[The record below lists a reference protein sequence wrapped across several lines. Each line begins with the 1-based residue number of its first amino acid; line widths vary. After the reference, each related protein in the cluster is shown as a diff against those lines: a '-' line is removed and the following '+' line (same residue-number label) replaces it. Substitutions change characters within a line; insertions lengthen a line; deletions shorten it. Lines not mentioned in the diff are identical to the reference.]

1 MKSSSSSSVS
11 LKLVKF
17 VLPALA
23 VAWFGGAV
31 TARAQ
36 GTDNR
41 APTVPAALQVPDGNK
56 VSFHAVGIG
65 VQIYR
70 WTVNPSNPAVGSW
83 VFTGPEAILYDLEGN
98 EVGIHYAYAG
108 PTRPAWQSN
117 SGSLVVGARLAAVT
131 VDSTAI
137 PWLLLQAVITQGPG
151 PFDQTTYVQRV
162 NTVGGKA
169 PATPGTADGQV
180 ARVDYMADY
189 YFYRAD
195 PSAAAAAE

>member
-1 MKSSSSSSVS
+1 MKSSLRSSSS
-11 LKLVKF
+11 LKIVKF
-17 VLPALA
+17 ALPAVALA
-23 VAWFGGAV
+23 LLACALPG
-31 TARAQ
+31 RAQ
-36 GTDNR
+36 GNDNR

-56 VSFHAVGIG
+56 VSFHAIGIG

-70 WTVNPSNPAVGSW
+70 WTVNPNTGVGSW
-83 VFTGPEAILYDLEGN
+83 VFTTPEATLYDMDGN
-98 EVGIHYAYAG
+98 VVGIHYAYAG

-137 PWLLLQAVITQGPG
+137 PWLLLQEVQTQGPG
-151 PFDQTTYVQRV
+151 IFEPTTYVQRV

-169 PATPGTADGQV
+169 PAAPGTTDGQM

-195 PSAAAAAE
+195 PSAGAAAD